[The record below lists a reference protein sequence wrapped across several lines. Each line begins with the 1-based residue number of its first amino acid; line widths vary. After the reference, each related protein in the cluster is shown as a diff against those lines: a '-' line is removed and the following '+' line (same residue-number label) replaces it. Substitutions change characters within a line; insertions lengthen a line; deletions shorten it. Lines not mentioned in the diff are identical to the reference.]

1 MSGEDFDRLERRI
14 RDLEARARSSEVQI
28 EDLRTSTSRETGELR
43 QAVSAVAKDIED
55 LTRTLRDWRGD
66 MDQIF
71 RDRWPTLEGRLV
83 RIETTIEGIAKH
95 KTGPVDL
102 SGIDW
107 RVIGLIGA
115 LLFGGGLTVGG
126 GGGAGISALMSS
138 SHHSADR

>member
-1 MSGEDFDRLERRI
+1 MSEDFDRLERRI

-71 RDRWPTLEGRLV
+71 RDRWPTLEGRLA

-95 KTGPVDL
+95 KGGPVDL

-138 SHHSADR
+138 SHPSADR